1 MAGIGKLN
9 FTEMIF
15 YSLVVCI
22 NARFQCYK
30 IDKLNSKY
38 VIGNVRLLKVIKCV
52 LHLSYEVESKKISK
66 RDVLKIY

>member
-1 MAGIGKLN
+1 MAGREA
-9 FTEMIF
+9 EMIF

-38 VIGNVRLLKVIKCV
+38 VHSRKCKAAKSEKVCV
-52 LHLSYEVESKKISK
+52 ALVF
-66 RDVLKIY
+66 

>member
-38 VIGNVRLLKVIKCV
+38 VIGNVRLLKVIQCV
-52 LHLSYEVESKKISK
+52 AL
-66 RDVLKIY
+66 VL